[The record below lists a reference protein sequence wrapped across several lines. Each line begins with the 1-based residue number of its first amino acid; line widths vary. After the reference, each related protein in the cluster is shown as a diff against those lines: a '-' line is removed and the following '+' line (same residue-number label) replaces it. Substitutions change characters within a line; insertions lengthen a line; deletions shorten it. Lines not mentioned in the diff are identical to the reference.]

1 MIDLGEDVLQI
12 LLSLLAGAVVGWERE
27 VRNRPAGLKTHML
40 VALGSTLVM
49 MTALDFVEIREQR
62 LNGEK
67 TLLEMDPMRVIGG
80 VIGGIGFLGAG
91 AIIQGRR
98 SVEGLTT
105 ASTIWVTAAIGIV
118 CGLGQFV
125 LAGLAIGAVM
135 LVLVVVRYLKV
146 CCLGM
151 EEDDHE
157 PPEGWPPVTR

>member
-40 VALGSTLVM
+40 VALGSTLIM

-125 LAGLAIGAVM
+125 LAGLSIGAVM

-151 EEDDHE
+151 EEDDHA
-157 PPEGWPPVTR
+157 PPESWPPVPR

>member
-1 MIDLGEDVLQI
+1 MIDIGEDVLQI
-12 LLSLLAGAVVGWERE
+12 LLSLVAGAVVGWERE
-27 VRNRPAGLKTHML
+27 VRHRPAGLKTHML

-49 MTALDFVEIREQR
+49 MTALDFIEMQEQR
-62 LNGEK
+62 LAGE
-67 TLLEMDPMRVIGG
+67 TTIIEVDPMRVIGG

-118 CGLGQFV
+118 CGLEQFV

-151 EEDDHE
+151 EEQDHE
-157 PPEGWPPVTR
+157 PPSEWPPITN